1 MWFILYLKLL
11 KYKRLQKVT
20 KNLGGIMK
28 KNLLIILILVL
39 IFASCK
45 QEGKNLV
52 LMTAGDTNMLAIQQ
66 NVLGPQFEEQNPDVR
81 LISVHT
87 GPGNAGSQRIYEK
100 LFVESESKKETWD
113 VDVAIV
119 HEIFMKWAMEK
130 DLLLP
135 FAKESDSWKYVT
147 SPFAK
152 KTLGVDIEG
161 YGIPMFHSQT
171 ALAYNPK
178 YVKNPPTSFEELE
191 KWVQENPGKFGYNG
205 VKGGASGVSFIVGWV
220 YWKTGRY
227 EKLAVTGPFEESE
240 IASWEKAYKELEAF
254 NANVTYT
261 AGNVGTLDALNRGE
275 IWMGPV
281 WVDMY
286 FTFLKEGKLNPETK
300 LILPSPGMPGQPM
313 YYVIPKKATN
323 VELAKKYV
331 AFATSPE
338 VQGKEI
344 VEKFNWYP
352 GIDGSYL
359 EGKVPDEVFN
369 KIYSDVTPTDL
380 QEKGL
385 AFPLADYQ
393 NAMLESYEKWV
404 RK

>member
-1 MWFILYLKLL
+1 M
-11 KYKRLQKVT
+11 R
-20 KNLGGIMK
+20 
-28 KNLLIILILVL
+28 KNLLLILILVL
-39 IFASCK
+39 TFVSCK

-66 NVLGPQFEEQNPDVR
+66 NVLGPQFEEQNPGVR

-100 LFVESESKKETWD
+100 LFVESESNKETWD
-113 VDVAIV
+113 VDIAIV

-171 ALAYNPK
+171 AIAYNPE
-178 YVKNPPTSFEELE
+178 YVKNPPKTFEELE

-205 VKGGASGVSFIVGWV
+205 VKGGASGVSFVIGWI

-227 EKLAVTGPFEESE
+227 EKLAVTGPFEEAE
-240 IASWEKAYKELEAF
+240 VASWEKAYKELEAF

-300 LILPSPGMPGQPM
+300 IILPSPGMPGQPM

-338 VQGKEI
+338 VQGAEI

-359 EGKVPDEVFN
+359 EDKVPDEVFS
-369 KIYSDVTPTDL
+369 KIYSDVTPADL